1 MMQDQSS
8 SLGFMLIFF
17 PAFCIIS
24 GVILGILFWKKIVDN
39 KGIINKLL
47 IFFSTPLALL
57 TFEFFRANFTDSKYI
72 IGSREY
78 DYKNERYREIT
89 YDYSVGGQTQRIEFY
104 KLGADWE
111 KDSIWIYYNK
121 DGSVNKKIDYRKK

>member
-1 MMQDQSS
+1 MQDQSS

>member
-1 MMQDQSS
+1 MLQDQSS
-8 SLGFMLIFF
+8 SLGYVLIFF
-17 PAFCIIS
+17 PIFWIIS
-24 GVILGILFWKKIVDN
+24 GIILGIFFWKKIVNN
-39 KGIINKLL
+39 KGIINKVL

-57 TFEFFRANFTDSKYI
+57 SFEFLRANFTDSKYI

-78 DYKNERYREIT
+78 DNKNERYREIT

-104 KLGADWE
+104 KLVSDWE

-121 DGSVNKKIDYRKK
+121 DGSIKKKIDYRKR